1 MPRSG
6 RTLWN
11 PADAGPLASDAALLP
26 YCLPLLPLTERGPG
40 IETRLHTALDGPM
53 LLEVAKDDA
62 ALAELGITHLHMSRI
77 RSRLKGVLKR

>member
-1 MPRSG
+1 
-6 RTLWN
+6 
-11 PADAGPLASDAALLP
+11 
-26 YCLPLLPLTERGPG
+26 
-40 IETRLHTALDGPM
+40 M